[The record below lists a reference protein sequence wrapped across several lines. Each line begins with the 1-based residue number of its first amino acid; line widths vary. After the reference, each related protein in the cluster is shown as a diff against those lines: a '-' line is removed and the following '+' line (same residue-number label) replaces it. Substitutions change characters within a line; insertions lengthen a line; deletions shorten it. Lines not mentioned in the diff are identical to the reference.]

1 MCVQL
6 RIKCQV
12 SSIILTNFK
21 QVVIFPL
28 PQNKTLKSP
37 PRLGLKRLLKELK
50 YESYPK
56 HKVWNPGIELTNSVS
71 VNLLPR
77 VIAWL
82 VEHCRRF
89 WCVIWWCNIL
99 FYSNIATNANF
110 SSYFDSQKTKKR
122 HGLKIRKLNLIK
134 NIILELSSPRPILA
148 SLVSKSGLCII
159 FLHLRI

>member
-56 HKVWNPGIELTNSVS
+56 HMKVTQSIKSEIPEL
-71 VNLLPR
+71 NLLI
-77 VIAWL
+77 V
-82 VEHCRRF
+82 F
-89 WCVIWWCNIL
+89 
-99 FYSNIATNANF
+99 
-110 SSYFDSQKTKKR
+110 Q
-122 HGLKIRKLNLIK
+122 
-134 NIILELSSPRPILA
+134 
-148 SLVSKSGLCII
+148 
-159 FLHLRI
+159 